1 MHSLHSPRSPQ
12 VLRLKGPKSERPLG
26 VERRDCPLRTP
37 PFFSGSKISLYWGRE
52 ERKGRGSLHF
62 VCEGRCYLGFS
73 LCFPELALTA
83 VISQRSWLPSFPQW
97 ALLCGRWVRGG
108 FLWCGVRGMHTSGPQ
123 QALPHIPLRRELPVL
138 TQPLPSRSPPPSV
151 GK

>member
-1 MHSLHSPRSPQ
+1 MHSLHSPRSRQ

-26 VERRDCPLRTP
+26 VERCDCPLTTP
-37 PFFSGSKISLYWGRE
+37 PFLLWEKDLPILGQGGE
-52 ERKGRGSLHF
+52 KGAGKPAF
-62 VCEGRCYLGFS
+62 GGGECYLGFS
-73 LCFPELALTA
+73 LCLTELALTA
-83 VISQRSWLPSFPQW
+83 VISQRSWLPLYPPW
-97 ALLCGRWVRGG
+97 ALLCGRWVRGR

-151 GK
+151 CN